1 MINETDIP
9 TLSNPLAPEVTFGFV
24 AASDGVLSSS
34 DEHKKVSYTFTMP
47 ADKTDVYIV
56 WRRNGNQSAVP
67 CRYEIGNEL
76 TDMNESWPRGTI
88 LM

>member
-1 MINETDIP
+1 MSQPGNIRLGAVINETDIP

-34 DEHKKVSYTFTMP
+34 DEHKKVSYTSTMP

-56 WRRNGNQSAVP
+56 WRRNGNQQP
-67 CRYEIGNEL
+67 FL
-76 TDMNESWPRGTI
+76 DDMSLVMN
-88 LM
+88 

>member
-1 MINETDIP
+1 MPQTGNIRLGAVINETDIP

-47 ADKTDVYIV
+47 ADKTDVYIGEEMDINS
-56 WRRNGNQSAVP
+56 RS
-67 CRYEIGNEL
+67 L
-76 TDMNESWPRGTI
+76 TI
-88 LM
+88 